1 MKRNKNVHFGFIF
14 SSSSPSIFSFSF
26 SVQIPISSLQSKFS
40 YFFLLSIFRFIWFVF
55 ENLFRRIFSVFI
67 FELFYEL
74 QFLRI
79 LNILIL
85 VTFQLPKVYFNKILF
100 LARLCRI
107 QPFSLFF
114 APTLN
119 RLDLEPGHYIE
130 KFETFK
136 LIGPEKMT
144 KIPSKNLT
152 LKKSDNVINVTHWA
166 RKRWLTVMS
175 VTDTEPVKRSGF

>member
-26 SVQIPISSLQSKFS
+26 SVQIPISSLLSKLMHILWF
-40 YFFLLSIFRFIWFVF
+40 SIFINF
-55 ENLFRRIFSVFI
+55 IFSKIRFFYFSAVYSLFWVFI
-67 FELFYEL
+67 SSV
-74 QFLRI
+74 QFSRI

-100 LARLCRI
+100 LARFCRI

-119 RLDLEPGHYIE
+119 RLDLEPGHYL
-130 KFETFK
+130 KSLK
-136 LIGPEKMT
+136 V
-144 KIPSKNLT
+144 SNLVT
-152 LKKSDNVINVTHWA
+152 LKNVHNLSKQPKEVRLRHKSDSFSSKTMIDDADRYGTGEKIRFLV
-166 RKRWLTVMS
+166 
-175 VTDTEPVKRSGF
+175 

>member
-26 SVQIPISSLQSKFS
+26 SVQIPISSLQSKFL
-40 YFFLLSIFRFIWFVF
+40 YFWYFQFYDSSDSFSKIFFWW
-55 ENLFRRIFSVFI
+55 IFSIFI

-79 LNILIL
+79 FNILIL

-114 APTLN
+114 APTRN
-119 RLDLEPGHYIE
+119 RLDLEPGHYIK

-136 LIGPEKMT
+136 LIRSQKWPKLNQ
-144 KIPSKNLT
+144 KPKSYP
-152 LKKSDNVINVTHWA
+152 KKSDNVINVTHWA
-166 RKRWLTVMS
+166 WKRWLTMVA
-175 VTDTEPVKRSGF
+175 DTEPVKRSGF